1 MPMDF
6 FNVRRLKNRAERAAD
21 RLEIQGRP
29 SKTLMSSSTAKKK
42 PRAKKDDG
50 GLDAYYGNAYKVK

>member
-6 FNVRRLKNRAERAAD
+6 FNVRRLKNRAERAAE
-21 RLEIQGRP
+21 RLEIQGLSP
-29 SKTLMSSSTAKKK
+29 KTSMRASSAKKK
-42 PRAKKDDG
+42 PRTKKDDG